1 MIKLFVDTPRLLQE
15 GHIVH
20 ISKEFRADTKDFADK
35 YFRIYNPQQVAF
47 DLHWILPSG
56 SNPPAIVGVAD
67 DYKDVILSNAET
79 GKENL
84 YPDTETELNE
94 ILVGFAGDVLVHPM
108 IPGSRYFHKLA
119 YTGMIPELTDD
130 VKRYIGPWKP
140 VDSPY
145 YEPKLRFS
153 FLYKLTPLKLRL
165 YVDSP
170 NTYEKVIIRLLI
182 NRCDIEKITPTQ
194 EEISKARQVKYY
206 TELSKGVE

>member
-15 GHIVH
+15 GHIVY
-20 ISKEFRADTKDFADK
+20 ISKEFRADTKDFAGK
-35 YFRIYNPQQVAF
+35 YFRISNPQQVCY
-47 DLHWILPSG
+47 DLDWILPSG
-56 SNPPAIVGVAD
+56 SNPPAAVGIAD
-67 DYKDVILSNAET
+67 DYKDIVLSNAAT

-84 YPDTETELNE
+84 YPDTETEINE
-94 ILVGFAGDVLVHPM
+94 ILVGFEGDVLVHPM

-119 YTGMIPELTDD
+119 ATGMIPELTDAT
-130 VKRYIGPWKP
+130 KRYIGPWKP

-145 YEPKLRFS
+145 YNPRLRFT

-170 NTYEKVIIRLLI
+170 ATYEKVVIRFLI
-182 NRCDIEKITPTQ
+182 NRCDIERITPTAD
-194 EEISKARQVKYY
+194 EISKARKVKYY